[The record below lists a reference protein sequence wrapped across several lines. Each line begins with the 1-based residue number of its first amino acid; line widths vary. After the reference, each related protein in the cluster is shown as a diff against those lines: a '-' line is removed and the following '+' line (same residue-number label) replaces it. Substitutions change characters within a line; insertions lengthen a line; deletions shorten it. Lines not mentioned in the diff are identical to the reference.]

1 MALVES
7 MNALSLTSKEELP
20 KLFTVHFKNA
30 MALVESMN
38 ALSLTSKEELPK
50 LFTVHF
56 KISGVTDFALELE
69 EGTAIRDI
77 KKFAKDQ
84 CNVEPEHMRLICKG
98 RELKEADVLDADM
111 ITSEN
116 PIQVLFTAGH
126 AGLSGGGCMAR
137 SSTSTGQPGVA
148 LRGMQGQPQNA
159 YHQPVRGIPGSKGQR
174 VSRMSGRRGG
184 MALIRKYGIMMKRQE
199 FREKAEEIGFR
210 KYR

>member
-1 MALVES
+1 MAATLVDS
-7 MNALSLTSKEELP
+7 MNNLTLKCDSEAPELLSVEFKVSGLTTFS
-20 KLFTVHFKNA
+20 
-30 MALVESMN
+30 
-38 ALSLTSKEELPK
+38 
-50 LFTVHF
+50 
-56 KISGVTDFALELE
+56 LELE
-69 EGTAIRDI
+69 VGTAVRDV
-77 KKFAKDQ
+77 KKFAKEH
-84 CNVEPEHMRLICKG
+84 CKIEPEHMRLIYKG
-98 RELKEADVLDADM
+98 RELKEGDLFEEATTDEAVQ
-111 ITSEN
+111 IH
-116 PIQVLFTAGH
+116 FTAGH
-126 AGLSGGGCMAR
+126 TALNGGGCMAR